1 MKFLLKSLLLDLL
14 KSTIIA
20 VWFYSFKIG
29 NLSILQ
35 WVVVFMSI
43 SIFLGFNVREVE

>member
-29 NLSILQ
+29 KPINITMGSC
-35 WVVVFMSI
+35 FY
-43 SIFLGFNVREVE
+43 EH